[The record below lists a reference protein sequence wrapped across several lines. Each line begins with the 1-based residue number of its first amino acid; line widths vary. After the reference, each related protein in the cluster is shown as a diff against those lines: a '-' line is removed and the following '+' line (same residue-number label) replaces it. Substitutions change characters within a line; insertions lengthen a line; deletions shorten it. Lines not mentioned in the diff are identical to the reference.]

1 MTKIRPVFAAAVVAL
16 LVSALAGCGS
26 SGGSEGASSSKTT
39 TTASPST
46 TAASG
51 TTEAATKVIQV
62 LVSNDDGY
70 AADGIDVLVQAL
82 RKEPDLKITV
92 VAPKDQRSGTGSS
105 TKDGKLA
112 VTDVKL
118 KSGYPAKAVDGFP
131 ADTIRVAVDEMG
143 IEPDV
148 AITGINFGQNVG
160 PLVDVSGTVG
170 AARAAVARGIPA
182 LATSGGNGNP
192 VDYQAAVPF
201 ILAWLKEH
209 RAALSTGDLP
219 AKVENLNVPT
229 CTKGKVRG
237 LAEVPADLKGD
248 AGKAL
253 ANPDCTSTTPKA
265 QLTSDIDAFAA
276 GFATLDV
283 VPTKP
288 GGTS

>member
-1 MTKIRPVFAAAVVAL
+1 M
-16 LVSALAGCGS
+16 
-26 SGGSEGASSSKTT
+26 
-39 TTASPST
+39 
-46 TAASG
+46 
-51 TTEAATKVIQV
+51 
-62 LVSNDDGY
+62 
-70 AADGIDVLVQAL
+70 
-82 RKEPDLKITV
+82 
-92 VAPKDQRSGTGSS
+92 
-105 TKDGKLA
+105 
-112 VTDVKL
+112 
-118 KSGYPAKAVDGFP
+118 
-131 ADTIRVAVDEMG
+131 
-143 IEPDV
+143 
-148 AITGINFGQNVG
+148 ITGINLGQNVG

-170 AARAAVARGIPA
+170 AARAAVARGVPA
-182 LATSGGNGNP
+182 LATSAGNGKP

-229 CTKGKVRG
+229 CAKGKVRG
-237 LAEVPADLKGD
+237 LADVPVDLKGD

-253 ANPDCTSTTPKA
+253 AATDCTSTTPKA